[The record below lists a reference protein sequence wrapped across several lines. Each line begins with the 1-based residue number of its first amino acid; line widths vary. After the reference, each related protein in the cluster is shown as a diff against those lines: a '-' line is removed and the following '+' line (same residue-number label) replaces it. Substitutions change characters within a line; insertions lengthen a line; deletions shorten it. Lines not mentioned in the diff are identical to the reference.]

1 MVKTI
6 SNGSSQEQNKPLLGA
21 DRYEEIIEAR
31 GRCSRGSSVISGG
44 PRSVQGSM
52 TNLFQ
57 PGTTMAMR
65 EESKQRSSLNH
76 SRPGSMNK
84 LNGSGLSN
92 SGGLIL
98 PDLSKTPSRPTSGLS
113 VNAPSATVK
122 VPSPQPVLVKRP
134 GQQKSE
140 FKATQIQPSID
151 PIRPETTEAF
161 RKHHAAL
168 VKTSYPDWLLITL
181 AYSAVFVSILL
192 LSNIIPNGRLY
203 IHFTAFWSLILY
215 FKIDDLDNNQ
225 STDVLE
231 TVMENFVKVK
241 K

>member
-1 MVKTI
+1 
-6 SNGSSQEQNKPLLGA
+6 
-21 DRYEEIIEAR
+21 
-31 GRCSRGSSVISGG
+31 
-44 PRSVQGSM
+44 
-52 TNLFQ
+52 
-57 PGTTMAMR
+57 
-65 EESKQRSSLNH
+65 
-76 SRPGSMNK
+76 MNK

-92 SGGLIL
+92 SGGAIL
-98 PDLSKTPSRPTSGLS
+98 PDLNVTPSRPASGLS
-113 VNAPSATVK
+113 VNAPLVAK

-134 GQQKSE
+134 GQPKST
-140 FKATQIQPSID
+140 FTATQIQPSID

-161 RKHHAAL
+161 RKHHQL

-192 LSNIIPNGRLY
+192 LSNIMPNGRLY

-215 FKIDDLDNNQ
+215 FIVDDVDTK